1 MAALVKEAVTDVI
14 DKERHGEMKTP
25 DMETNP
31 LKEEQRDLQEGSTL
45 IPIWRG
51 QLRLLSVVG
60 R

>member
-1 MAALVKEAVTDVI
+1 MVC
-14 DKERHGEMKTP
+14 MKAPLEWQIKTAIVSRPPPP

-31 LKEEQRDLQEGSTL
+31 LQEEQRDLQEGSTL